1 MSNLVVKQASIEHLD
16 EIAYLFNEYR
26 VFYKQMSDLSGA
38 KQFLQERFEHR
49 DSVIFFV
56 EDEAVNK
63 AVGFTQLYPSYSSV
77 SMKRIWVLNDLFV
90 LDAYRN
96 QGIAS
101 RLLEQAK
108 YYGELTNAVRISLS
122 TAITNETAQKLYEQ
136 KGYSRDNEFYHYSY
150 ELR

>member
-1 MSNLVVKQASIEHLD
+1 VKQAGIEQLD

-38 KQFLQERFEHR
+38 KQFLQERFEQR

-56 EDEAVNK
+56 VDEAVNK

-96 QGIAS
+96 QGVAS
-101 RLLEQAK
+101 QLLEQAK
-108 YYGELTNAVRISLS
+108 CYGRLTNAVRISLS

-136 KGYSRDNEFYHYSY
+136 KGYSRDDEFYHYSY

>member
-1 MSNLVVKQASIEHLD
+1 MSSLVVKQASIEHID
-16 EIAYLFNEYR
+16 EIANLFNEYR
-26 VFYKQMSDLSGA
+26 VFYKQMSDIGGA

-56 EDEAVNK
+56 VDEEADKV
-63 AVGFTQLYPSYSSV
+63 VGFTQLYPSYSSV
-77 SMKRIWVLNDLFV
+77 SMKRIWILNDLFV
-90 LDAYRN
+90 LDTYRN
-96 QGIAS
+96 QGVAS

-108 YYGELTNAVRISLS
+108 CYGTLTNAVRISLS

-136 KGYSRDNEFYHYSY
+136 KGYSKDNEFYHYSY

>member
-1 MSNLVVKQASIEHLD
+1 MTNLVVKQAGIEHLD
-16 EIAYLFNEYR
+16 DIAYLFNEYR
-26 VFYKQMSDLSGA
+26 IFYKQKSDLNGA

-49 DSVIFFV
+49 DSTIFYV
-56 EDEAVNK
+56 VDEAANQ
-63 AVGFTQLYPSYSSV
+63 AVGFTQLYPSYSSI

-90 LDAYRN
+90 LDTYRN
-96 QGIAS
+96 QGVAS

-108 YYGELTNAVRISLS
+108 SYGILTNAVRISLS

-136 KGYSRDNEFYHYSY
+136 KGYSKDNEYYHYSY